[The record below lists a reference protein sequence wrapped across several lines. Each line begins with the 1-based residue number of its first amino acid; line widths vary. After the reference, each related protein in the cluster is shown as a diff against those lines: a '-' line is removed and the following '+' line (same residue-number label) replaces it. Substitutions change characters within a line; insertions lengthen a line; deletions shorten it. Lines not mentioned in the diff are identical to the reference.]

1 MSLQIEAMA
10 VAVVEVAEELAPL
23 QDKDLK
29 VTVERMLL
37 QSSERKRKGSIW
49 VTPITGFTNKILQ
62 VVDMGATGSKRRNW
76 KRLKRKK
83 GQGEEQWEN
92 KRNKHEMKSSYSKTM
107 PS

>member
-37 QSSERKRKGSIW
+37 QSSERKRKGSI
-49 VTPITGFTNKILQ
+49 
-62 VVDMGATGSKRRNW
+62 
-76 KRLKRKK
+76 
-83 GQGEEQWEN
+83 
-92 KRNKHEMKSSYSKTM
+92 
-107 PS
+107 